1 MDNFFN
7 GYSGGDGYKKAAGLT
22 AASFTSSV
30 GLRGRRRLDRILG
43 DDVEAELDGDFGM
56 QADLNLVL
64 AEGLDRLAEVDAALL
79 EGDTGRG
86 ELLVDVVR
94 GDRAE
99 ELAAL
104 ARLHGDGD
112 ARLLDLLG
120 ERLGA
125 VELLGFAEA
134 AGLLEGLHALAVGAG
149 ERHGHA
155 LGQEEIA
162 GVAGADLDLVAFGAE
177 TVDGFEEE
185 DFVISHVL
193 SWLKLS
199 VIRGTGRRFRTERLR
214 RGFPAARGP
223 RVWER
228 RRHCCGARTSGGL
241 PHPRHH
247 PERRLHRDRRRGTG
261 SSRGRLSCGCA
272 FPWWSC

>member
-79 EGDTGRG
+79 EGDTGGG

-99 ELAAL
+99 QLAAL

-120 ERLGA
+120 QRLGA

-134 AGLLEGLHALAVGAG
+134 AGLLEGLDALAVGTG
-149 ERHGHA
+149 ERHGLA

-162 GVAGADLDLVAFGAE
+162 GVAGADFDLIAFGAKA
-177 TVDGFEEE
+177 VDRLEEE

-199 VIRGTGRRFRTERLR
+199 VIREAGRRLERDVFVEVFL
-214 RGFPAARGP
+214 
-223 RVWER
+223 
-228 RRHCCGARTSGGL
+228 
-241 PHPRHH
+241 
-247 PERRLHRDRRRGTG
+247 
-261 SSRGRLSCGCA
+261 RGR
-272 FPWWSC
+272 